1 MTKSLI
7 LFLIIGII
15 LVILGFF
22 LSPFSSVI
30 GVITWILGLIYSEY
44 EKRTQKKRDV
54 TILRGQERIIQMQEK
69 TLHMI
74 SEEFTSRRILDRIR
88 RSLKGEISTEELIKR
103 FDRPLNALLIY
114 KWGEPYGKKLIRNR
128 LAELGFK
135 DIASGIKILPP
146 SRMPK
151 PPLRNSKDMEKWL
164 KQNVLDLLP
173 KDHKY
178 SIVFAQLVDLRKLY
192 ATKYAP
198 KEWADR
204 FRGYTLFDKLSWEEL
219 FPIEYIRKIISRK
232 TRVSVEELIVKHF
245 PFSFLISR
253 FLNDKDLDRIL
264 NQRKR
269 VIQDLKNTFQ
279 IENLT
284 LLSFAEM
291 DEKKLSSIL
300 ASLRVRNSNQIAVDM
315 VNEARYWKR
324 FLEKL

>member
-1 MTKSLI
+1 
-7 LFLIIGII
+7 
-15 LVILGFF
+15 
-22 LSPFSSVI
+22 
-30 GVITWILGLIYSEY
+30 
-44 EKRTQKKRDV
+44 
-54 TILRGQERIIQMQEK
+54 
-69 TLHMI
+69 
-74 SEEFTSRRILDRIR
+74 
-88 RSLKGEISTEELIKR
+88 
-103 FDRPLNALLIY
+103 
-114 KWGEPYGKKLIRNR
+114 
-128 LAELGFK
+128 
-135 DIASGIKILPP
+135 
-146 SRMPK
+146 
-151 PPLRNSKDMEKWL
+151 MEKWL